1 MVGGCVRDMIMGR
14 QCHDHDIVVTGIE
27 QDVFEHTFVDA
38 KLVGNSFPVYHIQ
51 MGNEVVEVAFARK
64 ERKAGVG
71 YKGFKVKYTSDV
83 TIESD
88 LYRRDLTINAIAQ
101 DILTGEIVDPYNGRQ
116 DIEKKLINAVSK
128 HFQDDPVRILRAAR
142 FASVFNYTI
151 TMRTLNM
158 MRKCVHELK
167 YEPQE
172 RFFIELKKAFKAP
185 LISQRIFFDCL
196 ESVGALKI
204 VYPFVRDN
212 YQQYMETVH
221 RIEKDDSFLGR
232 FCAITYLNKHVRKLA
247 PCYGKNRDYAFF
259 IYKWYRLV
267 LDMDDDMILTMYYEL
282 ERIHNDS
289 LLDILAELVYINHN
303 KVLWFLSHDIYCAV
317 RDTRPDVSALKD
329 VRLIRQIVNGTK
341 KSVLNKYKPVD

>member
-14 QCHDHDIVVTGIE
+14 QCHDHDIVITGIE
-27 QDVFEHTFVDA
+27 QDVFEHTFTDA

-51 MGNEVVEVAFARK
+51 MGNDTVEVAFARK

-101 DILTGEIVDPYNGRQ
+101 DILTGEIVDPYNGRK
-116 DIEKKLINAVSK
+116 DIEKKLVNAVSK

-142 FASVFNYTI
+142 FASVFDYAI
-151 TMRTLNM
+151 TTRTLNM

-172 RFFIELKKAFKAP
+172 RFFIELEKAFKAQST
-185 LISQRIFFDCL
+185 SQRVFFDCL
-196 ESVGALKI
+196 EAVGALKY

-212 YQQYMETVH
+212 YQQYMETVQ
-221 RIEKDDSFLGR
+221 RIEQEDFLER
-232 FCAITYLNKHVRKLA
+232 FCAITYLNPHVRKLN
-247 PCYGKNRDYAFF
+247 PCYGRNRDCAFF
-259 IYKWYRLV
+259 VYKWYRV
-267 LDMDDDMILTMYYEL
+267 IMDMDDDMILTMYYEL
-282 ERIHNDS
+282 ERLHNDR
-289 LLDILAELVYINHN
+289 LLDILSKLVCINHN
-303 KVLWFLSHDIYCAV
+303 KILWFLSHDIYIVV
-317 RDTRPDVSALKD
+317 RDTHPDVSAVKD
-329 VRLIRQIVNGTK
+329 VRLIRQLVNGAK
-341 KSVLNKYKPVD
+341 KSVLSKYKPVV